1 MEQYHYYNVV
11 YYFLTNYHKF
21 SKILLVFF
29 SETSNILLSSL
40 ALKRLYFWR
49 SSLLYC
55 FFSYSTWSLKPLF
68 QGDLFNSRHKLFT
81 CLNFT
86 LHSSSCHDLLGFL
99 FFFCL
104 PQLFLGL
111 NLVHNA
117 AFFNIPEKFS
127 TILFKSSDWSSTD
140 ILVSKD
146 FCLKDI
152 LFC

>member
-1 MEQYHYYNVV
+1 LRLQVLYEKKQYN
-11 YYFLTNYHKF
+11 K
-21 SKILLVFF
+21 LLCQKYRRFR
-29 SETSNILLSSL
+29 
-40 ALKRLYFWR
+40 AK
-49 SSLLYC
+49 
-55 FFSYSTWSLKPLF
+55 
-68 QGDLFNSRHKLFT
+68 LFNNRFAKF
-81 CLNFT
+81 
-86 LHSSSCHDLLGFL
+86 FL

-146 FCLKDI
+146 FCSKKQYNKLLRQKYRRFRAK
-152 LFC
+152 LFNNMLEVFEKTQQNFGKFMII